1 MLSKHVKLVTYP
13 QALQHQL
20 FPLVCTLFP
29 QIFAQL
35 TTLPSSLFKCYLLW
49 VTCPDYSTQEPGP
62 LPHIPFSS
70 VITIVPHAALVFF
83 TAFPPAWQEHPSFPM
98 NFPSPPLK
106 HKLHKNKSFVCI
118 INWHIQHLVHTYLK
132 KLLTVV
138 RTRIIVSIC
147 HRLEGAYLRKQWHG
161 WKNWNL

>member
-13 QALQHQL
+13 RALQHQL
-20 FPLVCTLFP
+20 FPLVCTLSS

-35 TTLPSSLFKCYLLW
+35 TTLPSSLLKCYLLW

-70 VITIVPHAALVFF
+70 VITIAPHDALVFF
-83 TAFPPAWQEHPSFPM
+83 TAFPPAWQDHPSFPM
-98 NFPSPPLK
+98 NFPSPPLE
-106 HKLHKNKSFVCI
+106 HKLHENKSFVCL
-118 INWHIQHLVHTYLK
+118 INWYIQHLVHTYLK

-147 HRLEGAYLRKQWHG
+147 HRLEGAYLRK
-161 WKNWNL
+161 